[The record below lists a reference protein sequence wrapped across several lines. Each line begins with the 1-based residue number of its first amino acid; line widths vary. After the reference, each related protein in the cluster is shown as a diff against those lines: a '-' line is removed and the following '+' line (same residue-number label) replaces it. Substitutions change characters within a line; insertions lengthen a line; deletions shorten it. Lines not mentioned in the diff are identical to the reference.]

1 MSVWSTMFPVPL
13 AWRQLVEHRA
23 RCAVAVLGVAFA
35 VVLVLMQLGFSNAL
49 YASAVRLHQSLAADL
64 VLISPQ
70 YSYLGLSK
78 PFARRRLD
86 QTRSDPAVMAVTPLS
101 FDMGAWKN
109 PETGATRNLLVIG
122 VDPSASVLRLR
133 GLTEQLPRIHRADVI
148 LFDAAS
154 RPEFGVQAAA
164 LRSGGGLTAE
174 LGRRRVVVDGVF
186 DLGTS
191 FAVDGSTVTSEST
204 FLRLFPHRREGLID
218 IGLVRLHPGSRAD
231 AVRARLTGTLPAD
244 VEVLT
249 KAQFMTREQAY
260 WRQNTPIGYVFTF
273 GVIMGLAVGA
283 VVVYLILFVN
293 VTERLPEFATLKAI
307 GFADAALFGIVG
319 QQALLLAV
327 AGFVPGALIC
337 CGLYRLTAHATRL
350 PLELTPGTGILV
362 FALTLLMCGVSG
374 VMALRKVRAADP
386 AEVFA

>member
-1 MSVWSTMFPVPL
+1 
-13 AWRQLVEHRA
+13 
-23 RCAVAVLGVAFA
+23 
-35 VVLVLMQLGFSNAL
+35 
-49 YASAVRLHQSLAADL
+49 
-64 VLISPQ
+64 
-70 YSYLGLSK
+70 
-78 PFARRRLD
+78 
-86 QTRSDPAVMAVTPLS
+86 
-101 FDMGAWKN
+101 
-109 PETGATRNLLVIG
+109 
-122 VDPSASVLRLR
+122 
-133 GLTEQLPRIHRADVI
+133 
-148 LFDAAS
+148 
-154 RPEFGVQAAA
+154 
-164 LRSGGGLTAE
+164 
-174 LGRRRVVVDGVF
+174 
-186 DLGTS
+186 
-191 FAVDGSTVTSEST
+191 
-204 FLRLFPHRREGLID
+204 
-218 IGLVRLHPGSRAD
+218 
-231 AVRARLTGTLPAD
+231 

-337 CGLYRLTAHATRL
+337 RGLYRLTAHATRL
-350 PLELTPGTGILV
+350 PLELTPGTGMLV